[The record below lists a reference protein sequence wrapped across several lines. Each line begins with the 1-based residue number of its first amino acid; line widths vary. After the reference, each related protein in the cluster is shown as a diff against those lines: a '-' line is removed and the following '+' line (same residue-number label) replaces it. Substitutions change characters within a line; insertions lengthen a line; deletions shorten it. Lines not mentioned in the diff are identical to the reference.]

1 MSWVRALLHW
11 LGTPFR
17 AVGNFLRALVNLS
30 RQQIRAIF
38 SLAMLL
44 GIIALS
50 FQNMLL
56 LYWVFSFL
64 KGAAPGSLFGQMALS
79 QQFYNNAIS
88 AGFAAIVAL
97 VVWGAD
103 YLKAKYGGVELE
115 AGEGK
120 LKVDATPAP
129 TAAPAPEAPP
139 YDVTQLADETPAPT
153 EQDPQ

>member
-1 MSWVRALLHW
+1 MSVLRGLSRW

-17 AVGNFLRALVNLS
+17 AIGNFLRALVNLS
-30 RQQIRAIF
+30 RQQVRAIF

-79 QQFYNNAIS
+79 QQFYNNAIA
-88 AGFAAIVAL
+88 AGFAAIVGL
-97 VVWGAD
+97 VVFGAD
-103 YLKAKYGGVELE
+103 YLRAKYGDAELE
-115 AGEGK
+115 TGAREK
-120 LKVDATPAP
+120 TDDTP
-129 TAAPAPEAPP
+129 PENRPP
-139 YDVTQLADETPAPT
+139 DQYDWQTFGDKK
-153 EQDPQ
+153 